1 MLPLKD
7 ENPTARTAWMTI
19 SLIVVNILVF
29 FLETLLPEATGR
41 QMVLAAGFVPGQLS
55 GATGGDAIPVLSTLV
70 TSQFLHGG
78 WLHLGGNMLFLW
90 IFGNN
95 VEDEFGPFRFLAFY
109 LLCGIIAGLTHFLTE
124 PSSPIPTIGASGAIS
139 GVLGAYALL
148 FPGARIYTLV
158 VLIIYITIVPIP
170 AVVWVAIWLILQLVQ
185 GFLSLGSQSGVAWFA
200 HIGGLAGGVIL
211 FLFFRRSRPKSTIEP
226 FSGTWSRS

>member
-170 AVVWVAIWLILQLVQ
+170 AVVVGCDLAD
-185 GFLSLGSQSGVAWFA
+185 SCSSSRGS
-200 HIGGLAGGVIL
+200 
-211 FLFFRRSRPKSTIEP
+211 
-226 FSGTWSRS
+226 